1 MTTAQYQDHAA
12 AFVCNY
18 FGAESWST
26 PLHRR
31 WLGPFGGVA
40 LSLNQQH
47 WRDCIGEISEIGHLI
62 VELGNDYPPD
72 DMDEDEYFCE
82 ICELYS
88 LEEGDK

>member
-18 FGAESWST
+18 FGAESWSI

-31 WLGPFGGVA
+31 CFCDLA
-40 LSLNQQH
+40 LSDTQRH
-47 WRDCIGEISEIGHLI
+47 WRECIGEIAEIGHLI

-72 DMDEDEYFCE
+72 DMDEDDYFSE

-88 LEEGDK
+88 LEEEGNK